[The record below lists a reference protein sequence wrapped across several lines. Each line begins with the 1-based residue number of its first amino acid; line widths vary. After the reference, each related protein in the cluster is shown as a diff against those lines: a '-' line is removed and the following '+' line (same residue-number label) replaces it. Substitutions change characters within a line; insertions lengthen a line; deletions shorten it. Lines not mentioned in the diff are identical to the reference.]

1 MPGFDGT
8 GPQGQGPLT
17 GRGMGPCPGQ
27 QASPRGRFGLRR
39 GSGRGRGRFG
49 CPWSFG
55 FGRSTI
61 SLEEEEKA
69 LKTELEEVRKERES
83 QKKK

>member
-8 GPQGQGPLT
+8 GPAGQGSMT
-17 GRGMGPCPGQ
+17 GRKMGPCAGQ
-27 QASPRGRFGLRR
+27 GASPRGRFGFGRR
-39 GSGRGRGRFG
+39 SGRGRGRFG

-55 FGRSTI
+55 FGQPI

-69 LKTELEEVRKERES
+69 LEKELEAVRKERES